1 MPRMVMTQGERVRWY
16 LLAIGFGINFDTAH
30 WHGNTVL
37 INKQRT
43 DVISLSPAQMITV
56 DMVPDDPGVWMFH
69 CHLSDHMHGGM
80 TALYEVR
87 PGGAHGS

>member
-16 LLAIGFGINFDTAH
+16 LLAIGFGINFHTAH

>member
-1 MPRMVMTQGERVRWY
+1 MVMTQGERVRWY
-16 LLAIGFGINFDTAH
+16 LLAIGFGINFHTAH